1 MQKILIADGYNVINA
16 IPELE
21 AKIGQS
27 LEAARMA
34 LAQYLFPWKN
44 SFEIYIV
51 FDGRSNTVWDNNS
64 VLYGIKCIFSQG
76 KEEADDCI
84 ISMVRDFS
92 SKNADITVI
101 TNDNYIRNNCRAY
114 AAKVE
119 PANYLIKKSKTAR
132 LKYNEAPSSAE
143 TIDSAAEKRI
153 NDSLKKIWHIK

>member
-1 MQKILIADGYNVINA
+1 MQKILIVDGYNAINA
-16 IPELE
+16 IAELE
-21 AKIGQS
+21 AKIDQS

-34 LAQYLFPWKN
+34 LAQHLFPWKN

-51 FDGRSNTVWDNNS
+51 FDGRDNMSWGGNS

-114 AAKVE
+114 AANVE
-119 PANYLIKKSKTAR
+119 PANYLIKKSKNAGP
-132 LKYNEAPSSAE
+132 KYNKASSAAK